1 MKLTEQKLREIIRE
15 EFNSLNEGGAYDFEH
30 ISGDLDNATIKVNGT
45 TIKNVEF
52 EDLDFRDDYG
62 QEWYGYT
69 LTKNIGS
76 LKKGQTIEIGH
87 YYKDDE
93 TVWDTPVVN
102 N

>member
-1 MKLTEQKLREIIRE
+1 MKLTEKRLIEIIKE
-15 EFNSLNEGGAYDFEH
+15 ELNSLNEGGAYDFEH
-30 ISGDLDNATIKVNGT
+30 ISGDLDNATIKINGK
-45 TIKNVEF
+45 TIKGAEF

-62 QEWYGYT
+62 QDWYGYT

>member
-15 EFNSLNEGGAYDFEH
+15 ELNSLNEGSAYDFKY
-30 ISGDLDNATIKVNGT
+30 ISGDLDNATIKVNGK
-45 TIKNVEF
+45 TIKDVEF

-62 QEWYGYT
+62 QDWYGYT
-69 LTKNIGS
+69 LTKNIGN

-87 YYKDDE
+87 YYNDDE